1 MVVVLMMLM
10 VLMLVPVLKPLSVV
24 GAVSWWSGQGQPDIV
39 IPVPVNLIQ

>member
-24 GAVSWWSGQGQPDIV
+24 GAVRWWSGQGQPDIV
-39 IPVPVNLIQ
+39 ISVPVNLIQ